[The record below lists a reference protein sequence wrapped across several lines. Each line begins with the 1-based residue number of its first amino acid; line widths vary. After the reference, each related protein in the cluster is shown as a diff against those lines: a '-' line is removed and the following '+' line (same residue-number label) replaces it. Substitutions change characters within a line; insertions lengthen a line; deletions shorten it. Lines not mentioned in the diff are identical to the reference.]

1 MTRKKVKALCT
12 VICIFGLLLVLGT
25 AGASDHEL
33 LSGWRAF
40 AQTVVG
46 IAMFCIGY
54 AGGLAR

>member
-1 MTRKKVKALCT
+1 MTHKKVKAVCT

-33 LSGWRAF
+33 LPGWRAF

-46 IAMFCIGY
+46 VAMFCIGY
-54 AGGLAR
+54 AGESTR